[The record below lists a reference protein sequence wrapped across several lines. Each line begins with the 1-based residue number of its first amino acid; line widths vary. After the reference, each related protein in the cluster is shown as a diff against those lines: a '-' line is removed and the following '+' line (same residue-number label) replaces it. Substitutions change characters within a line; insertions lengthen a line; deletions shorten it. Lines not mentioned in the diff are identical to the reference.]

1 MEKQGDNQNT
11 ALYVLTR
18 PKFTFE
24 DIVINGEIRDAINEI
39 LALNKFQD
47 LIFEKWGLG
56 EVSLQNRSTSV
67 ILYGESGTGKTMVA
81 HAIAHELNASL
92 LIVKYSEVES
102 KYPGQTS
109 KNLVTIFTTAE
120 KNGAVLLFDEADALL
135 SKRITSMSNACD
147 VNVNQTRN
155 VLLKLLDEYSGI
167 ILFTTNFIQ
176 NIDSAFFRRIA
187 THIKFPLPTKE
198 IRLKLWQHYL
208 VPKLPLGGVKEEMA
222 ETLSDISDLSGAD
235 ISMCVLKAALHTA
248 VNNETLLTLGEL
260 QREANILKEAKQ
272 EFCQPKIQ
280 TMVQERL
287 EMAK

>member
-1 MEKQGDNQNT
+1 MEKQGDNKNT

-18 PKFTFE
+18 PKFTFK
-24 DIVINGEIRDAINEI
+24 DIVLNGEIRDAINEV

-56 EVSLQNRSTSV
+56 TVSLQNRSTSV

-81 HAIAHELNASL
+81 HAIAHELNSSL

-176 NIDSAFFRRIA
+176 NIDSAFFRRIT

-198 IRLKLWQHYL
+198 IRLKIWQHYL
-208 VPKLPLGGVKEEMA
+208 VPKLPLAGLKVEMA
-222 ETLSDISDLSGAD
+222 EKLSDISDLSGAD